1 MGRLSPYLLE
11 TKFTAPIY
19 TKGSLRAAFIRF
31 FSSTF
36 RLSLQAMNR
45 GLLFSFFATIL
56 LLSCREGV
64 DPNSLE
70 VYEGPVNSA
79 QNIHILHSDSAV
91 LRSEITA
98 PKQLEFAN
106 GNLEFPE
113 GIDIQFF
120 NLNGQLETTMRADKG
135 YFLRDQN
142 LYKGEG
148 NVQVKNLPKDQ
159 RLQTEELFWNQAER
173 KIYTEKFVTIQ
184 ERQTLFN
191 GTGMEADDGFS
202 TYKLKKVRDS
212 RTLLPGEGL

>member
-1 MGRLSPYLLE
+1 
-11 TKFTAPIY
+11 
-19 TKGSLRAAFIRF
+19 
-31 FSSTF
+31 
-36 RLSLQAMNR
+36 MNR
-45 GLLFSFFATIL
+45 YLLFSLSL
-56 LLSCREGV
+56 LVSLFSCREGL
-64 DPNSLE
+64 DPESLQ
-70 VYEGPVNSA
+70 VYEGPINSA

-106 GNLEFPE
+106 GNLEFPD

-120 NLNGQLETTMRADKG
+120 NLQGQLETTMRADKG

-212 RTLLPGEGL
+212 RTLLPGEGLWSYWTQSSFRWPWHL

>member
-1 MGRLSPYLLE
+1 
-11 TKFTAPIY
+11 
-19 TKGSLRAAFIRF
+19 
-31 FSSTF
+31 
-36 RLSLQAMNR
+36 MNR
-45 GLLFSFFATIL
+45 YLLFSLSL
-56 LLSCREGV
+56 LVSLFSCREGV
-64 DPNSLE
+64 DPESLQ
-70 VYEGPVNSA
+70 VYDGPVNSA

-120 NLNGQLETTMRADKG
+120 NLQGQLETTMRADKG

-159 RLQTEELFWNQAER
+159 RLQTEELFWNQ
-173 KIYTEKFVTIQ
+173 KDSTVYTDKNVIIKS
-184 ERQTLFN
+184 
-191 GTGMEADDGFS
+191 DDNSIKGRGRGLKTNQSFS
-202 TYKLKKVRDS
+202 TYKILQPVGKFNTSK
-212 RTLLPGEGL
+212 

>member
-1 MGRLSPYLLE
+1 
-11 TKFTAPIY
+11 
-19 TKGSLRAAFIRF
+19 
-31 FSSTF
+31 
-36 RLSLQAMNR
+36 MNKV
-45 GLLFSFFATIL
+45 LLFSFFGL
-56 LLSCREGV
+56 LSLFSCREGI
-64 DPNSLE
+64 DPKSME
-70 VYEGPVNSA
+70 IYDGPVNSA

-91 LRSEITA
+91 LRSEITS

-106 GNLEFPE
+106 GDLEFPE

-120 NLNGQLETTMRADKG
+120 NLQGQLETTMRADKG

>member
-1 MGRLSPYLLE
+1 MIRGILFYLIL
-11 TKFTAPIY
+11 
-19 TKGSLRAAFIRF
+19 AA
-31 FSSTF
+31 S
-36 RLSLQAMNR
+36 
-45 GLLFSFFATIL
+45 
-56 LLSCREGV
+56 LLSCREGM
-64 DPNSLE
+64 DPKAMG
-70 VYEGPVNSA
+70 VYDGPVNSA

-106 GNLEFPE
+106 GDLEFPE

-120 NLNGQLETTMRADKG
+120 NLQGQLETTMRADKG

-212 RTLLPGEGL
+212 RTILPGEGL

>member
-1 MGRLSPYLLE
+1 M
-11 TKFTAPIY
+11 I
-19 TKGSLRAAFIRF
+19 
-31 FSSTF
+31 
-36 RLSLQAMNR
+36 R
-45 GLLFSFFATIL
+45 GLSYYFSLLAMIAFF
-56 LLSCREGV
+56 SCREEA
-64 DPNSLE
+64 DPNDL
-70 VYEGPVNSA
+70 VTYDGPVNSA
-79 QNIHILHSDSAV
+79 QNIHIFHSDSAV

-98 PKQLEFAN
+98 AKQLEFAN

-113 GIDIQFF
+113 GITIQFF
-120 NLNGQLETTMRADKG
+120 TLQGQLETTMRADKG

-202 TYKLKKVRDS
+202 TYRLKQVRDS

>member
-1 MGRLSPYLLE
+1 
-11 TKFTAPIY
+11 
-19 TKGSLRAAFIRF
+19 
-31 FSSTF
+31 
-36 RLSLQAMNR
+36 MNR
-45 GLLFSFFATIL
+45 GLLFSFSL
-56 LLSCREGV
+56 LVSLLSCREGI
-64 DPNSLE
+64 DPKALAI
-70 VYEGPVNSA
+70 YEGPVNSA

-106 GNLEFPE
+106 GDLEFPE
-113 GIDIQFF
+113 GIAIQFF
-120 NLNGQLETTMRADKG
+120 NLKGQLETTMRADKG

-142 LYKGEG
+142 LYRGEG
-148 NVQVKNLPKDQ
+148 NVQVNNLPKDQ
-159 RLQTEELFWNQAER
+159 RLQTEELFWNQAQR

-202 TYKLKKVRDS
+202 SYKLKKVRDS

>member
-1 MGRLSPYLLE
+1 
-11 TKFTAPIY
+11 
-19 TKGSLRAAFIRF
+19 
-31 FSSTF
+31 
-36 RLSLQAMNR
+36 MNR
-45 GLLFSFFATIL
+45 YLLFSLSL
-56 LLSCREGV
+56 LVSLFSCREGV
-64 DPNSLE
+64 DPESLQ
-70 VYEGPVNSA
+70 VYDGPVNSA

-120 NLNGQLETTMRADKG
+120 NLQGQLETTMRADKG

-184 ERQTLFN
+184 ERQTIFN

>member
-1 MGRLSPYLLE
+1 
-11 TKFTAPIY
+11 
-19 TKGSLRAAFIRF
+19 
-31 FSSTF
+31 
-36 RLSLQAMNR
+36 MNR
-45 GLLFSFFATIL
+45 GLLFSFSL
-56 LLSCREGV
+56 LVSLLSCREGI
-64 DPNSLE
+64 DPKALAI
-70 VYEGPVNSA
+70 YDGPVNSA

-106 GNLEFPE
+106 GDLEFPE

-120 NLNGQLETTMRADKG
+120 NLQGQLETIMRADKG

-142 LYKGEG
+142 LYRGEG

-159 RLQTEELFWNQAER
+159 RLQTEELFWNQAQR

-202 TYKLKKVRDS
+202 SYKLKKVRDS

>member
-1 MGRLSPYLLE
+1 
-11 TKFTAPIY
+11 
-19 TKGSLRAAFIRF
+19 
-31 FSSTF
+31 
-36 RLSLQAMNR
+36 MNR
-45 GLLFSFFATIL
+45 ALLFSFSL
-56 LLSCREGV
+56 LVGLLSCREGA
-64 DPNSLE
+64 DPDTMQI
-70 VYEGPVNSA
+70 YEGPVNSA
-79 QNIHILHSDSAV
+79 QNIQILHSDSAV

-120 NLNGQLETTMRADKG
+120 NLQGQLETTMRADKG
-135 YFLRDQN
+135 YYLRDQN

>member
-1 MGRLSPYLLE
+1 
-11 TKFTAPIY
+11 
-19 TKGSLRAAFIRF
+19 
-31 FSSTF
+31 
-36 RLSLQAMNR
+36 MNR
-45 GLLFSFFATIL
+45 SFLFSFSLVIG
-56 LLSCREGV
+56 LLSCREGM
-64 DPNSLE
+64 DPKTMQ

-91 LRSEITA
+91 LRSEINA

-120 NLNGQLETTMRADKG
+120 NLQGQLETTMRADKG
-135 YFLRDQN
+135 YFLRNQN

-159 RLQTEELFWNQAER
+159 RLQTEELYWNQAER

>member
-1 MGRLSPYLLE
+1 
-11 TKFTAPIY
+11 
-19 TKGSLRAAFIRF
+19 
-31 FSSTF
+31 
-36 RLSLQAMNR
+36 MNR
-45 GLLFSFFATIL
+45 GLLFSFSL
-56 LLSCREGV
+56 LVSLLSCREGI
-64 DPNSLE
+64 DPKALAI
-70 VYEGPVNSA
+70 YEGPVNSA

-106 GNLEFPE
+106 GDLEFPE

-120 NLNGQLETTMRADKG
+120 NLQGQLETTMRADKG

-159 RLQTEELFWNQAER
+159 RLQTEELFWNQAQR

-202 TYKLKKVRDS
+202 SYKLKKVRDS

>member
-1 MGRLSPYLLE
+1 
-11 TKFTAPIY
+11 
-19 TKGSLRAAFIRF
+19 
-31 FSSTF
+31 
-36 RLSLQAMNR
+36 MNR
-45 GLLFSFFATIL
+45 YLLFSLSL
-56 LLSCREGV
+56 LVSLFSCREGL
-64 DPNSLE
+64 DPESLQ
-70 VYEGPVNSA
+70 VYEGPINSA

-106 GNLEFPE
+106 G
-113 GIDIQFF
+113 IDIQFF
-120 NLNGQLETTMRADKG
+120 NLQGQLETTMRADKG

>member
-1 MGRLSPYLLE
+1 
-11 TKFTAPIY
+11 
-19 TKGSLRAAFIRF
+19 
-31 FSSTF
+31 
-36 RLSLQAMNR
+36 MNR
-45 GLLFSFFATIL
+45 GLLFSL
-56 LLSCREGV
+56 SLLVSLLSCREGI
-64 DPNSLE
+64 DPKVLE

-106 GNLEFPE
+106 GDLEFPE

-120 NLNGQLETTMRADKG
+120 NLQGQLETTMRADKG

-148 NVQVKNLPKDQ
+148 DVQVKNLPKDQ
-159 RLQTEELFWNQAER
+159 RLQTEELFWNQAQR

-202 TYKLKKVRDS
+202 SYKLKKVRDS

>member
-1 MGRLSPYLLE
+1 
-11 TKFTAPIY
+11 
-19 TKGSLRAAFIRF
+19 
-31 FSSTF
+31 
-36 RLSLQAMNR
+36 MNR
-45 GLLFSFFATIL
+45 GLLFSFSL
-56 LLSCREGV
+56 LVSLLSCREGI
-64 DPNSLE
+64 DPKALE

-106 GNLEFPE
+106 GDLEFPE

-120 NLNGQLETTMRADKG
+120 NLQGQLETTMRADKG

-142 LYKGEG
+142 LYRGEG
-148 NVQVKNLPKDQ
+148 NVQVNNLPKDQ
-159 RLQTEELFWNQAER
+159 RLQTEELFWNQAQR

-202 TYKLKKVRDS
+202 SYKLKKVRDS